1 MIRAPRSLQHI
12 DTWLFDLDNTL
23 YPPTCNLQQQMA
35 ARAQQLLCDVLGVSA
50 VEAHELIMT
59 YMHEYGTALHGLSK
73 HHGITAELFFKCIHD
88 VDYSVVK
95 ADPALNVAL
104 GELTGRKFIFTSGTA
119 DHAERVLGRLGCAT
133 QFDAIFDIVATEYK
147 TKPEGAPYRT
157 VAEAVGGD
165 TKSMALVEDVL
176 NNLRPAAQLG
186 MTTVWVRNGSEF
198 SHGTVDEHV
207 HVIADDLVSWLQQ
220 ITQAQVSN

>member
-1 MIRAPRSLQHI
+1 MNKPLRSLEHI
-12 DTWLFDLDNTL
+12 NTWLFDLDNTL
-23 YPPTCNLQQQMA
+23 YPPTCNLQRQMA
-35 ARAQQLLCDVLGVSA
+35 DQAQQLLCDLLGISVA
-50 VEAHELIMT
+50 EAHELIMT
-59 YMHEYGTALHGLSK
+59 YMREYGTAVHGLHK
-73 HHGITAELFFKCIHD
+73 NHGVTPESFFKHIHD

-95 ADPALNVAL
+95 PDPALNLAL
-104 GELTGRKFIFTSGTA
+104 SELSGRKVIFTSGTA

-133 QFDAIFDIVATEYK
+133 QFDAIFDIVATAYK
-147 TKPEGAPYRT
+147 TKPETAPYRT
-157 VAEAVGGD
+157 VVNALGGD

-198 SHGTVDEHV
+198 SHGTVDDHV

-220 ITQAQVSN
+220 ITEAQVSN